1 MSHSYEAWQCNVV
14 GRGMAVTED
23 SASRCET
30 CASFTSTLT
39 DARLGVSRLAR
50 KANLFEFCHAGRPSA
65 RVEKV
70 WREVGILR
78 DRLNDYEADL
88 RTHRAHAHSSAA

>member
-1 MSHSYEAWQCNVV
+1 
-14 GRGMAVTED
+14 
-23 SASRCET
+23 
-30 CASFTSTLT
+30 
-39 DARLGVSRLAR
+39 VSRLAR
-50 KANLFEFCHAGRPSA
+50 KANLFELCHAGRPSA

-88 RTHRAHAHSSAA
+88 HTHRAQAHSSAA